1 MKKQSKSETPI
12 NKLMQKALKTAAIL
26 KNEEDE
32 KTRKEKQKM
41 ADYIEYKMSK
51 GHSKD
56 AATSMAKA
64 HLGNKQNK
72 GSIIR

>member
-1 MKKQSKSETPI
+1 MSE
-12 NKLMQKALKTAAIL
+12 KLGTVRLKTAAAIL

-64 HLGNKQNK
+64 HLGNKQN
-72 GSIIR
+72 SIIR

>member
-12 NKLMQKALKTAAIL
+12 NKLMQKALKTAAAIL
-26 KNEEDE
+26 KNEEDA
-32 KTRKEKQKM
+32 KTTKEKQKM

-64 HLGNKQNK
+64 HLGNKQN
-72 GSIIR
+72 SIIR

>member
-12 NKLMQKALKTAAIL
+12 NKLMQKALKTAAAIL

-64 HLGNKQNK
+64 HIGDNRNEK
-72 GSIIR
+72 IV

>member
-1 MKKQSKSETPI
+1 
-12 NKLMQKALKTAAIL
+12 MQKALKTAAAIL

-32 KTRKEKQKM
+32 KTRKKNQKM

-64 HLGNKQNK
+64 HLGNKQN
-72 GSIIR
+72 SIIR